1 MSKYLNTFYE
11 AIDVEWPIK
20 NIRIQLLKANNI
32 IDPIILGMLRG
43 GHIKKQK
50 NTCFHGFTQ
59 KKCLGT
65 FNKKTPRCS
74 ERKKQ
79 HEQEFNASL
88 SSSTNAPPFF
98 GPPKNGLS
106 PEAPQSREGKIRNNK
121 QILACHV
128 INPKITDMIRE
139 PNTLGSTGSTTPRA
153 TGQVPYPPHPNSRP
167 DFSGWSAHWFS
178 LNKALWTDPLFLG
191 GGDDRGG
198 IGWPAIKIC
207 ILKYIECNRMI
218 FYMNIIVAL

>member
-98 GPPKNGLS
+98 WTPKKWAFTWSPPKPG
-106 PEAPQSREGKIRNNK
+106 RK
-121 QILACHV
+121 
-128 INPKITDMIRE
+128 NPKQQTNPGLPCDQPQDHGHDTRAKHLRVNWVNH
-139 PNTLGSTGSTTPRA
+139 PAGHGPGTLP
-153 TGQVPYPPHPNSRP
+153 PPH
-167 DFSGWSAHWFS
+167 
-178 LNKALWTDPLFLG
+178 K
-191 GGDDRGG
+191 
-198 IGWPAIKIC
+198 
-207 ILKYIECNRMI
+207 
-218 FYMNIIVAL
+218 